1 MNKAELVSLIAT
13 KTGDTK
19 VKSGEFVE
27 AFISAVTESLKA
39 GEDITLVGFASLS
52 TVARKE
58 RKGRNPQTGADLTI
72 PAHTVVKFSAGKD
85 LRDAVATTKT
95 AKAKAAT
102 KAVKATKDVKAPA
115 KDAKSSATKAAKA
128 PAKGKKK

>member
-52 TVARKE
+52 TVARQE

-85 LRDAVATTKT
+85 LRDAVSTTKT
-95 AKAKAAT
+95 AKAKAGKDT
-102 KAVKATKDVKAPA
+102 KAVKAAKAPA
-115 KDAKSSATKAAKA
+115 KDAKVTATKATKA

>member
-95 AKAKAAT
+95 AKAKAT
-102 KAVKATKDVKAPA
+102 KAVKAPA
-115 KDAKSSATKAAKA
+115 KDAKAAKAPATKAAKA